1 MAVLVTGGAGYIGSH
16 MVLALLDAD
25 EQVVVLDNLS
35 TGFEWALPPEA
46 KLVIGD
52 MGDQD
57 LVLDTLRRHQ
67 VEAIAH
73 FAAKIV
79 VPDSVADPLG
89 YYLNNTVKS
98 RALIES
104 AVRGGVEQFIFSSTA
119 AVYGEPSV
127 VPVPE
132 NLPLDPINPYG
143 RSKLMTEWMLQ
154 DAARAHDLRY
164 VALRYFNVAGA
175 DPRGRSGQS
184 TANATHLIKVA
195 AQTAL
200 GDKPRIEVF
209 GTDYPTPDGSCVRDY
224 IQVSDLAEAHMTAL
238 SHLRRGGE
246 SLTLNC
252 GYGRGYSVLEVI
264 DVVKKVS
271 GCDFEVRLSPRRP
284 GDPAAIVARADRIGE
299 RLRWEPRFDDLD
311 QIVAQ
316 AFAWERAL
324 KTRNSRAAASASG

>member
-25 EQVVVLDNLS
+25 EEVVVLDNLS
-35 TGFEWALPPEA
+35 TGFDWALPPEA
-46 KLVIGD
+46 KLVVGD
-52 MGDQD
+52 MGDQE
-57 LVLDTLRRHQ
+57 LALATIREHR

-104 AVRGGVEQFIFSSTA
+104 AVKGGVKQFIFSSTA
-119 AVYGEPSV
+119 AVYGEPTV

-132 NLPLDPINPYG
+132 DLPLKPINPYG

-200 GDKPRIEVF
+200 GDRPYMEVF
-209 GTDYPTPDGSCVRDY
+209 GTDYPTPDGSCLRDY
-224 IQVSDLAEAHMTAL
+224 IQVSDL
-238 SHLRRGGE
+238 
-246 SLTLNC
+246 
-252 GYGRGYSVLEVI
+252 
-264 DVVKKVS
+264 VKKAS
-271 GCDFEVRLSPRRP
+271 GVDFEVRYSPRRP
-284 GDPAAIVARADRIGE
+284 GDPAQIVAKADRIRRELG
-299 RLRWEPRFDDLD
+299 WTPRHDNLN
-311 QIVAQ
+311 
-316 AFAWERAL
+316 E
-324 KTRNSRAAASASG
+324 